1 MSGHWVPAGLEAA
14 KQPLSQRRGL
24 ISGWSPASEGSRWP
38 LQTPGSTKQD
48 EYFCQPSSGSERC
61 SGEQE
66 WAQGW
71 ALQLPSAT
79 HREEGPPAAMATAQT
94 SLPLFYRLGLE
105 EESGR
110 EQRLNSGLMQQSE
123 VTYEL
128 AFLLFLLCA
137 PLASSH

>member
-1 MSGHWVPAGLEAA
+1 MSGQWVPAGLEAA
-14 KQPLSQRRGL
+14 ERGRGL

-38 LQTPGSTKQD
+38 LDRSGSTKQD

-79 HREEGPPAAMATAQT
+79 HREAGPPEAMATAQT
-94 SLPLFYRLGLE
+94 SLPLLYRPGLE
-105 EESGR
+105 EESGK

-137 PLASSH
+137 PLADSH